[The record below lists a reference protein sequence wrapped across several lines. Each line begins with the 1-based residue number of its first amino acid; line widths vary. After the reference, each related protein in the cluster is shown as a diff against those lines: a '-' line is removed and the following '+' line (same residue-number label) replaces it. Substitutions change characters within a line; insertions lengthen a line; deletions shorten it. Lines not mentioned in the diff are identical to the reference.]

1 MDQFFLSPG
10 INRELGFFIYLL
22 VLSSKG
28 GSMVSTSPCH
38 CLRLAPPD
46 KLCQN
51 YQCSVGKVGV
61 LDTRT
66 NSSFSWEKLG
76 ARGLF
81 LIIWLWVRARTLASG
96 CLNLPT
102 SFGESGSLFALGAGP
117 FQLLSEFFTKEICL
131 WIIAESVSV
140 KGQRV
145 QGFLLHHLAN
155 RTPYFS

>member
-1 MDQFFLSPG
+1 MDQLFLSPG
-10 INRELGFFIYLL
+10 INWELGFFNYLL
-22 VLSSKG
+22 LLSSKG
-28 GSMVSTSPCH
+28 GSMVSTSPCRCFLH
-38 CLRLAPPD
+38 LAPPA

-66 NSSFSWEKLG
+66 NSSLPWE

-81 LIIWLWVRARTLASG
+81 LIIWLWVRGRTLASG

-102 SFGESGSLFALGAGP
+102 SFGESGSLFAWGAGA

-140 KGQRV
+140 GGQRV
-145 QGFLLHHLAN
+145 QGFLLHHLADS
-155 RTPYFS
+155 TPYFS